1 MRTPRVIAA
10 AAIALVVVPTAWAQ
24 GGKVTVGYRTPAALC
39 GLEVVQRVDSLHVAQ
54 VRTGSVA
61 KLRQRPGIEWVR
73 RTAVRERAA
82 EPALVPWTAGA
93 VPEWQWTAT
102 RSDLVP
108 ASVQRAAQRITI
120 AVVDTGADVT
130 APDLAS
136 KGATLHNVVTQGED
150 VTDTVGHGTF
160 VASLAAGSVT
170 NGDGIAGF
178 GGDARLMVVQAS
190 RHGGTFSDVDEAAAI
205 VWAVDHGA
213 RIVNLSLGGTTTS
226 RAERQAIA
234 YATSKGVLL
243 VAAAGNRGPRADSV
257 EYPAALLGDSG
268 LVVAA
273 STPSGE
279 RAEFSSVGRQIDVA
293 APGLNV
299 LGALSSTSPES
310 VFPRIALPGASSG
323 LYGFGSGTSYAAP
336 QVAGTAALVW
346 AANPSLTAKDVAT
359 IIRETATGGGSW
371 TSGLGYG
378 VIDAAAA
385 VTRAGLVTASPL
397 AAAKPVTAKV
407 KKRPAHAR
415 RPARSKR

>member
-1 MRTPRVIAA
+1 VIAA
-10 AAIALVVVPTAWAQ
+10 AAIALVVVPAAWAQ
-24 GGKVTVGYRTPAALC
+24 GGQVTVGYRTPAALR
-39 GLEVVQRVDSLHVAQ
+39 GLEVVQRVDSLHVAE
-54 VRTGSVA
+54 VRTQSVA
-61 KLRQRPGIEWVR
+61 KLRRRPGIGWVR
-73 RTAVRERAA
+73 RTAVRDAAA

-93 VPEWQWTAT
+93 APEWQWTAT
-102 RSDLVP
+102 RCDLVP
-108 ASVQRAAQRITI
+108 AWVQRAAAGITI

-130 APDLAS
+130 APDLAT
-136 KGATLHNVVTQGED
+136 KGATLHNVVTQGDD

-190 RHGGTFSDVDEAAAI
+190 RRGGTFSDVDEAAAI
-205 VWAVDHGA
+205 VWAVDNGA
-213 RIVNLSLGGTTTS
+213 KIVNLSLGGPTTS

-243 VAAAGNRGPRADSV
+243 VAAAGNRGPRANSV

-279 RAEFSSVGRQIDVA
+279 RTEFSSVGRQVDVA

-299 LGALSSTSPES
+299 FGALSSASPES
-310 VFPRIALPGASSG
+310 TFPRTALAGSSAG

-336 QVAGTAALVW
+336 QVAGAAALVW
-346 AANPSLTAKDVAT
+346 AANPSLSAKDVADV
-359 IIRETATGGGSW
+359 IRSTAAGGGRW
-371 TSGLGYG
+371 TPGLGYG
-378 VIDAAAA
+378 VIDTAAA
-385 VTRAGLVTASPL
+385 VTRAGLVTSSPI
-397 AAAKPVTAKV
+397 AAAKSLPAKA
-407 KKRPAHAR
+407 KKRETHAR
-415 RPARSKR
+415 RPARSRR